1 MLPIAL
7 TAIAA
12 VYLIA
17 ALIVLAPQ
25 KPAYSHIRHTI
36 SEIGEVGAPHQRFVA
51 FGLFLPVGLLLLIV
65 ALLVQPVSAASA
77 ALALCISIGYLV
89 AAVFPCDVGSPLT
102 GSVRQ
107 TIHNLGGAVEYIG
120 GSFALLRVAEDLGSP
135 FRVAGFFILGAA
147 IALSLKPLAS
157 VRGIVQ
163 RLAEFCL
170 FMGLA
175 FSIWYKVSHSSGA
188 VALAR

>member
-12 VYLIA
+12 VYLFA
-17 ALIVLAPQ
+17 VLIVLGRQ
-25 KPAYSHIRHTI
+25 KPEYSHIRHAI

-65 ALLVQPVSAASA
+65 AWLVQPASAASA
-77 ALALCISIGYLV
+77 GLALCISIGYLV
-89 AAVFPCDVGSPLT
+89 AAIFPFDVGSPLT

-107 TIHNLGGAVEYIG
+107 MIHNLGGAVEYIG
-120 GSFALLRVAEDLGSP
+120 GAFALLRIAEDLGSP
-135 FRVAGFFILGAA
+135 FRVAGFFVLGAA
-147 IALSLKPLAS
+147 IALSLTPLAS

-163 RLAEFCL
+163 RLAELCL

-175 FSIWYKVSHSSGA
+175 FSIWYAVFHSSEA

>member
-12 VYLIA
+12 VYLFA
-17 ALIVLAPQ
+17 VLIVLGRQ
-25 KPAYSHIRHTI
+25 KPEYSRIRHAI

-65 ALLVQPVSAASA
+65 AWLVQPVSAASA
-77 ALALCISIGYLV
+77 GLALCISIGYLV
-89 AAVFPCDVGSPLT
+89 AAIFPCDVGSPLT

-107 TIHNLGGAVEYIG
+107 MIHNLGGAVEYIG
-120 GSFALLRVAEDLGSP
+120 GAFALLRIAEDLGSP
-135 FRVAGFFILGAA
+135 FRVAGFFVLGAA
-147 IALSLKPLAS
+147 IALSLTPLAS

-163 RLAEFCL
+163 RLAELCL

-175 FSIWYKVSHSSGA
+175 FSIWYAVFHSSEA